1 MKKHDVIEYLT
12 SLSIDELGDVLIE
25 AGAFRNA
32 QVYKGEIENVNNIEL
47 DYAEYEGVDYCDV
60 FIFPRKND
68 ELLWD

>member
-25 AGAFRNA
+25 LGAFRNA
-32 QVYKGEIENVNNIEL
+32 QVEKGEIENVNNIKL
-47 DYAEYEGVDYCDV
+47 YYPEYEGVDYCDV